1 MLSCH
6 DLAHKYASDYIDG
19 QLNWRQRLA
28 VSMHLLICVKCR
40 RFVTQLRLVCKV
52 VKQRGR
58 AVIKSSTPDLEALA
72 SRLHKEYATQ
82 KKSSSDL

>member
-28 VSMHLLICVKCR
+28 VFMHLLICVRCR
-40 RFVTQLRLVCKV
+40 RFVTQLRLVCRV

-58 AVIKSSTPDLEALA
+58 DVIKGSTPDLDALA

-82 KKSSSDL
+82 KKSSSEL